1 MINLKQ
7 IITKNHET
15 YYNYNTRERISQKKR
30 IFLQCVLAII
40 LTLLFGQIKNDLLNS
55 VLTIYSIL
63 IGFSFSILFYL
74 LGSNRRDINAIQD
87 DASNIDSKNK
97 EQAICL
103 EDLNKSEKLQ
113 NLTTELFYNVSHFN
127 LVSVL
132 IILFSLIFIIIQS
145 NGPLELTF
153 IIELIVK
160 YELADTLKYIFQL
173 LRYLFISLFFA
184 LLIESIYSFVRIID
198 RINYLF
204 GETILNDSK

>member
-1 MINLKQ
+1 
-7 IITKNHET
+7 
-15 YYNYNTRERISQKKR
+15 
-30 IFLQCVLAII
+30 
-40 LTLLFGQIKNDLLNS
+40 
-55 VLTIYSIL
+55 
-63 IGFSFSILFYL
+63 
-74 LGSNRRDINAIQD
+74 
-87 DASNIDSKNK
+87 
-97 EQAICL
+97 
-103 EDLNKSEKLQ
+103 LQ